1 MTGLNTTIFLSD
13 FALVVKIVYHSSS
26 EEILKK
32 YFISTLNTICLTTKI
47 TNLKKWKFPKVE
59 LTFRLSEMNP
69 KLNGKKL
76 LANENYWTII
86 PDKYLSPKQRSEISP
101 FIVRKKMSDN
111 SDKILTI
118 TFKIGFTEL

>member
-47 TNLKKWKFPKVE
+47 TNLKKMK
-59 LTFRLSEMNP
+59 
-69 KLNGKKL
+69 
-76 LANENYWTII
+76 
-86 PDKYLSPKQRSEISP
+86 ISKGRTH
-101 FIVRKKMSDN
+101 F
-111 SDKILTI
+111 
-118 TFKIGFTEL
+118 